1 MVSYFITPIC
11 IVVGFDRLISSN
23 SNSDHPLPDEVIF
36 VLLYGMC
43 LVFLISYAYAII
55 IRPSLDNG
63 LRYMPTIPPDVMTD
77 MPWWEQV
84 SRRIVYVIVGPPPD
98 RIAGF
103 ITQFVVTL
111 NNIRMTFL
119 LIALLCSGIGLDP
132 VITYLLVKERFS
144 RWGTCPPFIRKIMK
158 FSLGLVGIILFQYF
172 FRSPSTHQLVG
183 FLFVTIA
190 WLGNLA
196 MVKPSTDL
204 GIFNFLLVNAC
215 LSCAVD
221 HFNLGI
227 RTWLVF
233 AACILLYFLREKLDS
248 VTLSYD
254 RRYRPE
260 QDQLLS
266 QIPPSLPSSIDD
278 VDVVPNSSS
287 ATLTHQPTLE
297 GTSTNSLEFSI
308 SYSPEQDQLLSQIPP
323 SLPSS
328 IDDVDVVPN
337 SSSGTLTRQTTL
349 EQSSTNSP
357 CTTLIHQPTLE
368 GTSTNSPSTTL
379 TRQPT
384 LVRSSTN
391 SPSGTLTLQTT
402 LKRSSTNSPSTTL
415 THQPTLEQS
424 STNSPATTL
433 TRQPTLVRSSTNSP
447 SGILTCQPT
456 LERSSTI

>member
-1 MVSYFITPIC
+1 
-11 IVVGFDRLISSN
+11 
-23 SNSDHPLPDEVIF
+23 
-36 VLLYGMC
+36 
-43 LVFLISYAYAII
+43 
-55 IRPSLDNG
+55 
-63 LRYMPTIPPDVMTD
+63 MPTIPPDVMID

-84 SRRIVYVIVGPPPD
+84 SRRIGYVIFGPPPD
-98 RIAGF
+98 RTDIAEF
-103 ITQFVVTL
+103 ITQTAAVI
-111 NNIRMTFL
+111 NNIRTVFL

-158 FSLGLVGIILFQYF
+158 FALGLVGIILFQYF

-183 FLFVTIA
+183 FLFVTMA

-196 MVKPSTDL
+196 MVQPSTDL

-248 VTLSYD
+248 VTLRYD

-260 QDQLLS
+260 QDQVLS

-297 GTSTNSLEFSI
+297 GTSTNSPSGTLTCQTTLEQS
-308 SYSPEQDQLLSQIPP
+308 STNSPYTTLIHQPALEGTST
-323 SLPSS
+323 
-328 IDDVDVVPN
+328 N
-337 SSSGTLTRQTTL
+337 SPSGTLTRQTTL

-357 CTTLIHQPTLE
+357 YTTLTRQPTLE
-368 GTSTNSPSTTL
+368 QSSTNSPYTTPTRQPTLERSSTNSPATTL

-391 SPSGTLTLQTT
+391 SPSGTLTRQIT
-402 LKRSSTNSPSTTL
+402 LKRSSINSPSTTL

-433 TRQPTLVRSSTNSP
+433 TRQPTLVQSSTNSP